1 MYHMQDLHDDHP
13 NPLFPKCAHAEL
25 DEEGRNKEWL
35 ERNTKATKLLE
46 ETLMKKSLTKD
57 IGKMSPTYQTS
68 ILS

>member
-1 MYHMQDLHDDHP
+1 MVGAQHQGYQDVR
-13 NPLFPKCAHAEL
+13 
-25 DEEGRNKEWL
+25 GRNKEWL